1 MFGSGLLKGL
11 GVTLKHFADT
21 FTDDR
26 QKVPTLPGQPGPGQ
40 RPPHHRT
47 ADHAGRPAYDSVSGG
62 EAPAAG
68 ALPLHSDADLGH

>member
-26 QKVPTLPGQPGPGQ
+26 QKVPS
-40 RPPHHRT
+40 RYRT
-47 ADHAGRPAYDSVSGG
+47 AGTWAT
-62 EAPAAG
+62 AA
-68 ALPLHSDADLGH
+68 ASSNSRSRRKACLRFSIRRRSACCRSASATFRC